1 MDKKILVLVVD
12 DDRTLVDFLVEVLR
26 RAKYVVEAAYG
37 GAMGCEKA
45 AERKPNLVIL
55 DLLMPDMH
63 GFDVCQTIRKDRTLR
78 GTKILISSAKGYD
91 VDKKAARR
99 LGADSFLVKPYTP
112 EKLLATVREMV
123 GEP

>member
-1 MDKKILVLVVD
+1 MGKKILVLVVD

-37 GAMGCEKA
+37 GTSGCEKA
-45 AERKPNLVIL
+45 AAQKPNLVVL
-55 DLLMPDMH
+55 DLMMPDMH
-63 GFDVCQTIRKDRTLR
+63 GFDVCQAIRKDRSLQ

-112 EKLLATVREMV
+112 EKLLEVVRELV
-123 GEP
+123 GAP

>member
-1 MDKKILVLVVD
+1 MGKKILVLVVD
-12 DDRTLVDFLVEVLR
+12 DDRTLVDFLVEILR
-26 RAKYVVEAAYG
+26 RAKYTVEAAYG

-55 DLLMPDMH
+55 DLIMPDMH
-63 GFDVCQTIRKDRTLR
+63 GFDVCQAIRKDRSLQ

-99 LGADSFLVKPYTP
+99 LGADDFLVKPYTP
-112 EKLLATVREMV
+112 EKLLEAVKELV
-123 GEP
+123 GAP